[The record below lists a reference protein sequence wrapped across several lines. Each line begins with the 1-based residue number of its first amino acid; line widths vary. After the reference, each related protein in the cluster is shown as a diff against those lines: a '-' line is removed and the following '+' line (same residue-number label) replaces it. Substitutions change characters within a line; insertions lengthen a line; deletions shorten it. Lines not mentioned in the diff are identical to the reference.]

1 MIYLK
6 HETVSNVRSSNDFT
20 YILVFLMT
28 IGPMW
33 HRESVD
39 SHVVDGAP
47 ARQQQKNKYM
57 ITKWFSLGTYVTSDG
72 PMTVLMTPAYVAM
85 MERTTQ
91 ARNTRA
97 SLFTYLQKKKK

>member
-1 MIYLK
+1 MVPS
-6 HETVSNVRSSNDFT
+6 TAT
-20 YILVFLMT
+20 T
-28 IGPMW
+28 
-33 HRESVD
+33 
-39 SHVVDGAP
+39 
-47 ARQQQKNKYM
+47 KNKYM

-97 SLFTYLQKKKK
+97 SLFTYLQKKKKKKNV

>member
-1 MIYLK
+1 
-6 HETVSNVRSSNDFT
+6 
-20 YILVFLMT
+20 MT
-28 IGPMW
+28 IGQMW
-33 HRESVD
+33 HRKSLD

-97 SLFTYLQKKKK
+97 SLFTYLQKKNK